1 MEGKME
7 KILVTSLKVQ
17 SLMNTKENNDDIDL
31 AITEIRSEI
40 VSKSDHVL
48 SLQITEVVE
57 RLEKSSETLQKDLK
71 EMNNSIERLQA
82 TID

>member
-1 MEGKME
+1 ME
-7 KILVTSLKVQ
+7 KVLVTSLKVQ

-40 VSKSDHVL
+40 GSKSDHVL

>member
-7 KILVTSLKVQ
+7 KVLVTSLKVQ

-40 VSKSDHVL
+40 GNKSDHVL